1 MPNGNNSCCGM
12 FDGDPSAEL
21 IIDGEIALDM
31 SEDGETGVVLKVSDY
46 TMYGGPYEVR
56 PKFEDQVLPT
66 REKLMREDVTVNA
79 ITVSRVSNPAGG
91 KTVFIGGQID
101 YA

>member
-1 MPNGNNSCCGM
+1 MNCCCGM

-46 TMYGGPYEVR
+46 TMYEGPYEVT
-56 PKFEDQVLPT
+56 PT
-66 REKLMREDVTVNA
+66 QETQTLDTAGKLCSEDVIVNPIPQNYGL
-79 ITVSRVSNPAGG
+79 ITWNGVSLKVS
-91 KTVFIGGQID
+91 
-101 YA
+101 

>member
-1 MPNGNNSCCGM
+1 MNCCCGM

-46 TMYGGPYEVR
+46 TMYDGPYEIT
-56 PKFEDQVLPT
+56 PTQEMQTLPT
-66 REKLMREDVTVNA
+66 AGELCSENIVVNPIPQNYGL
-79 ITVSRVSNPAGG
+79 ITYNGYSIKVS
-91 KTVFIGGQID
+91 
-101 YA
+101 